1 MEAVYFLGVQ
11 AFVIIVMGV
20 ATLIQNKREQK

>member
-11 AFVIIVMGV
+11 TFVIIVMGV
-20 ATLIQNKREQK
+20 TTLIQNKREQK